1 MGLLDDYLSAFNVG
15 KKEQTAARMAF
26 FISGFTVA
34 TWAPMIP
41 AVKEKLQIGA
51 DVLGLLLLSIGIS
64 AFIFMPLAGMMSRSF
79 GCKKVLRVAIIVMAL
94 DLIVLSLLGSI
105 WSFMVFLAVFGAA
118 MGCMDVNMN
127 LNAVIVENASKKRM
141 MSGMHALWSVGC
153 FAGAGLFSLLAK
165 IGLGI
170 TVIVMLHSALV
181 LVLTLIFSRHF
192 LNFKGAGNEKPVAI
206 PKGIVIFFGIL
217 ACISFLGEG
226 AIMDWSGVL
235 LTEVKNTELS
245 LAGIGYAVFSVA
257 MLVMRL
263 VGDKIVALLGEEKT
277 LIGGSLIAALGFL
290 SVIFLDDFYA
300 IQFGF
305 VLMGLGLANIVPTIY
320 SLTKYQT
327 VMPINAAVTA
337 ITSMGYT
344 GVILGPAVL
353 GFVAHGFGITQVFYL
368 LAVLLAVQAAAVKYY
383 FSERMTE
390 HD

>member
-1 MGLLDDYLSAFNVG
+1 MGLVDDYLSAFNVG

-64 AFIFMPLAGMMSRSF
+64 AFIFMPLAGMMSCSF

-170 TVIVMLHSALV
+170 TVIVMLHSTLV

-277 LIGGSLIAALGFL
+277 LISGSLIAALGFL

>member
-1 MGLLDDYLSAFNVG
+1 MGLVDDYLSTFKVG
-15 KKEQTAARMAF
+15 KKEQMAARMAF
-26 FISGFTVA
+26 FISGFAVS

-64 AFIFMPLAGMMSRSF
+64 AFIFMPLAGMFSRSF
-79 GCKKVLRVAIIVMAL
+79 GCKKVLRIAIAVMAA
-94 DLIVLSLLGSI
+94 DLIVLSLLNNI
-105 WSFMVFLAVFGAA
+105 WGFLVFLAVFGAA
-118 MGCMDVNMN
+118 MGCIDVNMN

-165 IGLGI
+165 AGLGI
-170 TVIVMLHSALV
+170 TLIAAIHSAIVMLCTAV
-181 LVLTLIFSRHF
+181 YSRHF
-192 LNFKGAGNEKPVAI
+192 LNFKGAGNEKPIAI
-206 PKGIVIFFGIL
+206 PKGIVVFFGLL
-217 ACISFLGEG
+217 ACITFLGEG
-226 AIMDWSGVL
+226 AVMDWSGVL

-245 LAGIGYAVFSVA
+245 LAGVGYAVFSVA

-263 VGDKIVALLGEEKT
+263 LGDKIVAALGEEKT
-277 LIGGSLIAALGFL
+277 LILGSVTGALGCV
-290 SVIFLDDFYA
+290 SVIFLDNFYA
-300 IQFGF
+300 LQCGF

-320 SLTKYQT
+320 SLTKYQK

-353 GFVAHGFGITQVFYL
+353 GFVAHGFGIEYVFYL
-368 LAVLLAVQAAAVKYY
+368 LVLLLAAQAVAVKYY
-383 FSERMTE
+383 FARMG
-390 HD
+390 

>member
-1 MGLLDDYLSAFNVG
+1 MGLVDEYLSDFKVG
-15 KKEQTAARMAF
+15 RNEQIAACMAF
-26 FISGFTVA
+26 FISGFAVS

-64 AFIFMPLAGMMSRSF
+64 AFIFMPVAGMLSRSY
-79 GCKKVLRVAIIVMAL
+79 GCKKVLRVAITVMAL

-105 WSFMVFLAVFGAA
+105 WGFLLFLAVFGAA
-118 MGCMDVNMN
+118 MGCIDVNMN

-165 IGLGI
+165 AGLGI
-170 TVIVMLHSALV
+170 TVIAAIHSLIVMV
-181 LVLTLIFSRHF
+181 FTVNYSRHF
-192 LNFKGAGNEKPVAI
+192 LNFKGAGNEKPIAV
-206 PKGIVIFFGIL
+206 PKGIVVFFGVL
-217 ACISFLGEG
+217 ACITFLGEG
-226 AIMDWSGVL
+226 AVMDWSGVL

-245 LAGIGYAVFSVA
+245 LAGVGYAVFSVA
-257 MLVMRL
+257 MLCMRL
-263 VGDKIVALLGEEKT
+263 LGDKIVAVLGEEKT
-277 LIGGSLIAALGFL
+277 LVFGSIIGAIGFL
-290 SVIFLDDFYA
+290 SVIFLENFYA
-300 IQFGF
+300 IQLGF

-320 SLTKYQT
+320 SLTKYQK

-368 LAVLLAVQAAAVKYY
+368 LAVLLAAQAVAVKYY
-383 FSERMTE
+383 FAKMG
-390 HD
+390 

>member
-1 MGLLDDYLSAFNVG
+1 MGVVDEYLSTFKVG
-15 KKEQTAARMAF
+15 KKEQMAACMAF

-64 AFIFMPLAGMMSRSF
+64 AFIFMPIAGMLSRSF
-79 GCKKVLRVAIIVMAL
+79 GCKNVLRVAIVVMAL

-105 WSFMVFLAVFGAA
+105 CSFIVFLAVFGAA

-165 IGLGI
+165 AGFGI
-170 TVIVMLHSALV
+170 SAIVALHSALV
-181 LVLTLIFSRHF
+181 LVLTLIFSRYF
-192 LNFKGAGNEKPVAI
+192 LNFKGAGNEKPIAI

-245 LAGIGYAVFSVA
+245 LAGVGYAVFSVA

-263 VGDKIVALLGEEKT
+263 VGDKIVAVLGEEKT
-277 LIGGSLIAALGFL
+277 LISGSLIAALGFL
-290 SVIFLDDFYA
+290 SVIFLDNFYA
-300 IQFGF
+300 IQIGF

-344 GVILGPAVL
+344 GVILGPAML

-368 LAVLLAVQAAAVKYY
+368 LMALLVAQAVAVKYY
-383 FSERMTE
+383 FSKMG
-390 HD
+390 

>member
-1 MGLLDDYLSAFNVG
+1 MGLVDEYLSDFKVG
-15 KKEQTAARMAF
+15 RNEQIAACMAF
-26 FISGFTVA
+26 FISGFAVS

-64 AFIFMPLAGMMSRSF
+64 AFIFMPVAGMLSRSY
-79 GCKKVLRVAIIVMAL
+79 GCKKVLRVAITVMAL

-105 WSFMVFLAVFGAA
+105 WGFLLFLAVFGAA
-118 MGCMDVNMN
+118 MGCIDVNMN

-165 IGLGI
+165 TGLGI
-170 TVIVMLHSALV
+170 TVIAAIHSLIVMV
-181 LVLTLIFSRHF
+181 FTVNYSRHF
-192 LNFKGAGNEKPVAI
+192 LNFKGAGNEKPIAV
-206 PKGIVIFFGIL
+206 PKGIVVFFGVL
-217 ACISFLGEG
+217 ACITFLGEG
-226 AIMDWSGVL
+226 AVMDWSGVL

-245 LAGIGYAVFSVA
+245 LAGVGYAVFSVA
-257 MLVMRL
+257 MLCMRL
-263 VGDKIVALLGEEKT
+263 LGDKIVAVLGEEKT
-277 LIGGSLIAALGFL
+277 LVFGSIIGAIGFL
-290 SVIFLDDFYA
+290 SVIFLENFYA
-300 IQFGF
+300 IQLGF

-320 SLTKYQT
+320 SLTKYQK

-368 LAVLLAVQAAAVKYY
+368 LAVLLAAQAVAVKYY
-383 FSERMTE
+383 FAKMG
-390 HD
+390 